1 MHMLRTTLIAS
12 VLSLSLFG
20 CNQNSSSSSDASGS
34 PSAAAGTGEIVIKIG
49 APNPLTG
56 PFANWGKDAGNGIT
70 LAVEEA
76 NASNIEWDGQKVRF
90 EVMAEDDQADPKS
103 ATQVADRFVDAKV
116 AGIIGHLT
124 SGTAMPAATIY
135 SENNIPMI
143 SGSVTSPSYTKSGY
157 KNAFRIIA
165 NDVQQSEALAKFAV
179 EKLGV
184 KTFGIIHDKTSY
196 GEGLAGDFANAATK
210 LGAKKI
216 GEEYTNTTA
225 TEFGAIVTAMKAKQ
239 PDLIFYGG
247 MDPQG
252 GPLVKE
258 LRRQGVTALFM
269 GADGIKTSAFPELA
283 KDAADGV
290 YAATAGAA
298 SDTMP
303 GYAAFDKKFQDRFQT
318 KIQAYAPYTY
328 DATNVMIE
336 AMKKAKSADPDKYA
350 PEIAKTNYEGVTG
363 HIEFTPEG
371 DIKNG
376 TVTLYQY
383 KDGKWNT
390 VQ

>member
-1 MHMLRTTLIAS
+1 MHLFRTTFIAS
-12 VLSLSLFG
+12 VLSLYLLG
-20 CNQNSSSSSDASGS
+20 CNQNTSSSSNDTLSSQN
-34 PSAAAGTGEIVIKIG
+34 SAEEIIVKIG

-56 PFANWGKDAGNGIT
+56 AFANWGKDAENGIT
-70 LAVEEA
+70 LAIEEA
-76 NASNIEWDGQKVRF
+76 NTSHIIWNGKKVRF
-90 EVMAEDDQADPKS
+90 EAIFEDDQADPKT
-103 ATQVADRFVDAKV
+103 ATQVADRFVDMKV
-116 AGIIGHLT
+116 SGIIGHLT
-124 SGTAMPAATIY
+124 SGTGLPAATIY

-143 SGSVTSPSYTKSGY
+143 SGSITSPAYTQNGY
-157 KNAFRIIA
+157 KNAYRIIA
-165 NDVQQSEALAKFAV
+165 NDIQQSEALAKFAV
-179 EKLGV
+179 DKLAI
-184 KTFGIIHDKTSY
+184 KTFGLIHDKTAY
-196 GEGLAGDFANAATK
+196 GEGLAGDFAKAAEA
-210 LGAKKI
+210 LGAKNV
-216 GEEYTNTTA
+216 GEEFTNTTA
-225 TEFGAIVTAMKAKQ
+225 TEFGAIVTGMKAKQ

-269 GADGIKTSAFPELA
+269 GADGIKTSAFPDLA
-283 KDAADGV
+283 KDAAEGV

-298 SDTMP
+298 NDTMP
-303 GYAAFDKKFQDRFQT
+303 GYITFDKRFQGRFKT

-336 AMKKAKSADPDKYA
+336 AMKRAKSADPDEYA
-350 PEIAKTNYEGVTG
+350 PELAKTNYDGVTG
-363 HIEFTPEG
+363 HIEFTENG

-390 VQ
+390 VK